1 MCVLFY
7 GRKDD
12 DVSNKWVICVL
23 LMVGVVLGCFPG
35 KRFLYCVQS
44 FQLPK
49 QTELHPLVGVVSP
62 THSLTPAS

>member
-1 MCVLFY
+1 
-7 GRKDD
+7 
-12 DVSNKWVICVL
+12 
-23 LMVGVVLGCFPG
+23 MVGVVLGCFPG